1 YDLRAAAPHAEN
13 PGRMNGALPAD
24 SAIGDFEPA
33 FANAAVKIDAIY
45 TTPYQNQAPM
55 EPPATMAAWDG
66 QMLTVHTAA
75 QLTTSPQEGLARTF
89 NIPKENVRVITR
101 YVGGGFGSKLPYYV
115 DATLA
120 AIGARIL
127 RRPVKVAMTRPQ
139 VFHTTTHR
147 TASEQQLRLGGGRDR
162 RLSAYGRGAKRDG
175 RLPAS
180 AQDALV
186 PCARFDIF
194 TEPVCES
201 ARMLYAAPNRL
212 TRH

>member
-55 EPPATMAAWDG
+55 EPPATMAAWEG
-66 QMLTVHTAA
+66 EMLTVHTAA

-101 YVGGGFGSKLPYYV
+101 YVGGGFGGKLPYYV

-120 AIGARIL
+120 AIGARML
-127 RRPVKVAMTRPQ
+127 GRPVKVAMTRPQ
-139 VFHTTTHR
+139 LFHLTTHR
-147 TASEQQLRLGGGRDR
+147 TASEQRLRLGAD
-162 RLSAYGRGAKRDG
+162 RDG
-175 RLPAS
+175 RLTAYG
-180 AQDALV
+180 QDALV
-186 PCARFDIF
+186 ECARFDGF
-194 TEPVCES
+194 VDPVCLA
-201 ARMLYAAPNRL
+201 ARTLYAASNRL
-212 TRH
+212 TRHRLAKLDLPRS